1 MSLIFFLHVSI
12 HTLWL
17 FVALTVMCK
26 NCKNSLSRILP
37 DLYNCSTVLYYQVI
51 VIVKLIRRFYSIHL
65 QTGRPHLLFSSQTR
79 RQMYYLTTTCASET
93 MLMQL
98 ENI

>member
-1 MSLIFFLHVSI
+1 MAFRCF
-12 HTLWL
+12 
-17 FVALTVMCK
+17 TVMCK

>member
-17 FVALTVMCK
+17 FVALTVMCE
-26 NCKNSLSRILP
+26 NCENSLSRILP
-37 DLYNCSTVLYYQVI
+37 DFHNCSTVLYYQVI
-51 VIVKLIRRFYSIHL
+51 VIVKLIRSFYSIHL

-79 RQMYYLTTTCASET
+79 RQMYYLTTTRASES
-93 MLMQL
+93 L
-98 ENI
+98 